1 LVNRRLLLFCL
12 ISLGAV
18 LTSPEGIVQGDN
30 GSNVT
35 RYGVHFFSSSGSVLK
50 AWEPQQGLGPGKDVG
65 FHSVEQTTR
74 PPAQAIAPA
83 QIPTSTPTSEPST
96 PEPSPTA
103 SPTNTAVPPTAV
115 PTRTPAPPTATATSP
130 PAPTSTGSS
139 VKDSFIAGW
148 YAGGGTDAQL
158 PKALAVVQCESTW
171 NVYAVG
177 PLGHRGLGQWDST
190 WWSFGGGD
198 IWSPWQQGHNM
209 AVRVNKEGWR
219 AWECASKV

>member
-1 LVNRRLLLFCL
+1 M
-12 ISLGAV
+12 SLGAV
-18 LTSPEGIVQGDN
+18 LASPGIVQGDN

-35 RYGVHFFSSSGSVLK
+35 RYGVHFFSSSESVLK

-65 FHSVEQTTR
+65 FHSAEQTTR
-74 PPAQAIAPA
+74 APVQAIAPA
-83 QIPTSTPTSEPST
+83 QIPTSTPTPEPST
-96 PEPSPTA
+96 PEPSPIATE

-115 PTRTPAPPTATATSP
+115 PPTAVPTRTPVPPTATATSP
-130 PAPTSTGSS
+130 PVPTSTGSS
-139 VKDSFIAGW
+139 VQDGFIAGW

-158 PKALAVVQCESTW
+158 PKALRVVFCESSW
-171 NVYAVG
+171 NIYAVG

-198 IWSPWQQGHNM
+198 IYSPWQQGHNM